1 MRKTKRTVMALALG
15 LLLVLFSTA
24 FTALPVQASMSRTA
38 SASTTTQPH
47 QFGWSGWSEVPG
59 NGFTMSG
66 PATSSYLGNDYAFVR
81 GTNNHIYMN
90 SYNGTTWS
98 GWSQVPGNQFTL
110 SGPTAAT
117 YVAGDADLLALLVRG
132 TNDHLY
138 MNTFDGTTWR
148 GWSEVAG
155 NGLTPSAPAATRFVT
170 GLGPVLYLF
179 VRGTDNKIY
188 LNILSGG
195 ISWSGWSQVPGN
207 GSTPDA
213 PGATSFFNK
222 VYLFVRGTN
231 DRIYENL
238 LQIPA

>member
-1 MRKTKRTVMALALG
+1 V
-15 LLLVLFSTA
+15 
-24 FTALPVQASMSRTA
+24 
-38 SASTTTQPH
+38 
-47 QFGWSGWSEVPG
+47 VPG
-59 NGFTMSG
+59 NGSTFDSPG
-66 PATSSYLGNDYAFVR
+66 AVIYSPSLKLFVR
-81 GTNNHIYMN
+81 GTDNKLYVNT
-90 SYNGTTWS
+90 SNGTTWS

-117 YVAGDADLLALLVRG
+117 YVAGEANLLALLVRG

-155 NGLTPSAPAATRFVT
+155 HGLTPSAPAATRFAT

-179 VRGTDNKIY
+179 VRGTDNKMY

-231 DRIYENL
+231 DRIYANI
-238 LQIPA
+238 LQEPA